1 MELLYFISG
10 VLSVGV
16 VYGVRLLRS
25 VKSSH
30 TELLARHQSQSN
42 ISSIRNADIDDAID
56 SLKVLV
62 KDIQT
67 NMEKDQYE
75 SLSEINGKLRDG
87 ILLAESNNRKIS
99 ENAKVFNKNVTDAFN
114 EINGLKQ
121 NIKALIQDPNM
132 LTRY

>member
-16 VYGVRLLRS
+16 LYGVKLLRT

-30 TELLARHQSQSN
+30 TELLKRHQSQSN

-56 SLKVLV
+56 SLKLLV

-87 ILLAESNNRKIS
+87 ILLAEANNRKIA
-99 ENAKVFNKNVTDAFN
+99 ENARVFNKNVTDAFTQIQQIRN
-114 EINGLKQ
+114 NVKTLAQ
-121 NIKALIQDPNM
+121 NPNM
-132 LTRY
+132 TSNY

>member
-30 TELLARHQSQSN
+30 ADLLARHQSQSN
-42 ISSIRNADIDDAID
+42 ISSIRNADIDDEID
-56 SLKVLV
+56 NLKVLIG
-62 KDIQT
+62 DIQSS
-67 NMEKDQYE
+67 MEKDQYE

-87 ILLAESNNRKIS
+87 ILLAEANNRKIAD
-99 ENAKVFNKNVTDAFN
+99 NAKVFNKNVTDAFS
-114 EINGLKQ
+114 EIQQIKNALK
-121 NIKALIQDPNM
+121 IMAQDPNM
-132 LTRY
+132 TSNY